1 LPEREGG
8 APMNIAIVKLSSL
21 GDVVHALP
29 VAATLRARLP
39 AARLSWVVERR
50 EARVL
55 AGHPA
60 LDEIVTVDT
69 RGWRRARSA
78 GALVEA
84 MGQLTAVVGRLR
96 REQIDVALDLQG
108 LFKSGV
114 LTALTRAPL
123 RLGFTARSCR
133 EPLSAL
139 GTNRRVP
146 RPAGRHVVEE
156 YLALLA
162 PLGIGEPVM
171 EFRLP
176 SRPAA
181 EATVNEFFTAAGLKP
196 RDRVVV
202 LNPGAGR
209 PDKRW
214 PPERFRALAR
224 RLAEA
229 GARVVV
235 VWGPGEEVAARTI
248 AEPGPGR
255 HVALAPSTDLDEL
268 IATLR
273 RASLLV
279 AGDTG
284 PLHLAAALGT
294 PCVGIYG
301 PTAARRNGP
310 WGVGHLTL
318 QGRDGRTETVTV
330 DEVMAAA
337 LALLG

>member
-1 LPEREGG
+1 
-8 APMNIAIVKLSSL
+8 MNIAIVKLSSL

-39 AARLSWVVERR
+39 AARLSWIVERR

-55 AGHPA
+55 TGHPA

-69 RGWRRARSA
+69 RGWRRARSLA
-78 GALVEA
+78 ALVEA
-84 MGQLTAVVGRLR
+84 IGELSAVAGRLR
-96 REQIDVALDLQG
+96 RGRIDVALDLQG
-108 LFKSGV
+108 LLKSG
-114 LTALTRAPL
+114 LLAALTRAPL
-123 RLGFTARSCR
+123 RLGFTARTCR

-146 RPAGRHVVEE
+146 RAAGRHVVEE

-176 SRPAA
+176 SHPAA
-181 EATVNEFFTAAGLKP
+181 EASVNEFFTAAGLKP

-209 PDKRW
+209 PGKRW
-214 PPERFRALAR
+214 PPEQFRALAR
-224 RLAEA
+224 RLVET

-235 VWGPGEEVAARTI
+235 VWGPGEDVAARTI
-248 AEPGPGR
+248 AEGGPGR
-255 HVALAPSTDLDEL
+255 QVVLAPPTDLDEL

-273 RASLLV
+273 RASLVV

-310 WGVGHLTL
+310 WGAGHRTL
-318 QGRDGRTETVTV
+318 QGRDGRTEAVTV
-330 DEVMAAA
+330 DDVMAATTG
-337 LALLG
+337 LLG